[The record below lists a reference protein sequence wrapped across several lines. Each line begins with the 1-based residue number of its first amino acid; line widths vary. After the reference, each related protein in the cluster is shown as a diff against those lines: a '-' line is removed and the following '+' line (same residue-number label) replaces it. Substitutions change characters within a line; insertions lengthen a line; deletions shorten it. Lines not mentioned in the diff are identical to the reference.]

1 MNYQMELF
9 RLIAVY
15 SISKNLSIGQEAL
28 QVADT
33 ALSVFHE
40 RVRTTSEQ
48 PLRVPVSSRI
58 FNRFMYDGGV
68 YSSLFMF
75 INM

>member
-9 RLIAVY
+9 RSIAAY
-15 SISKNLSIGQEAL
+15 NISKNLSIGQRAL

-40 RVRTTSEQ
+40 SVRTTSEQ

-58 FNRFMYDGGV
+58 FNPFMYDGGL
-68 YSSLFMF
+68 YWSLFMF